1 MQIRSIYIDTQC
13 LVQKGK
19 KTYDYI
25 ENNKIYFVL
34 IVSIF
39 QKDCRTF
46 SDLNC
51 ILLLSNGKSR
61 PIEVD
66 SQWDSISVI
75 ST

>member
-13 LVQKGK
+13 LVQIERK

-46 SDLNC
+46 SAILFDLRGH
-51 ILLLSNGKSR
+51 LETS
-61 PIEVD
+61 
-66 SQWDSISVI
+66 
-75 ST
+75 